1 VTGYLVFYA
10 PTAEGPFYYHGFT
23 TDTTYTHVRVVHY
36 NVGMYYQVLST
47 TEPLTL
53 LQRLPAEAT
62 LEETMRLLREGIR
75 SR

>member
-10 PTAEGPFYYHGFT
+10 PKAGGPFYYHGFT
-23 TDTTYTHVRVVHY
+23 TDTNYTHVRVVHY
-36 NVGMYYQVLST
+36 NFGMYYQVVST

-53 LQRLPAEAT
+53 LQQLPVEAT
-62 LEETMRLLREGIR
+62 LEETMRLLREGNR